1 MTQRRVAGTKRTSR
15 SAVTGRYVSKASG
28 ARHPRTTIVEGS
40 ASKSIATTSRS
51 SITERHLA
59 PATSLSPAPVVETK
73 AQTQVSTGS
82 GKGTSLLGVTPK
94 VRSETRP
101 AARGGVGSKSRSTPA
116 DDPLAPERTRWLAEV
131 VGGSGRL
138 AALLGVSASQTSRWS
153 QGQERPSVTVAPLLI
168 DLEHVLA
175 RVRLV
180 WADPAAGVWM
190 TSANAYLE
198 GARPIDVLQLSGPGP
213 VLQALD
219 AQAWGGAA

>member
-1 MTQRRVAGTKRTSR
+1 MRLHSLTPNVFLGYAGCMASKRVAGKGSSR
-15 SAVTGRYVSKASG
+15 SAGKSSSKSSG
-28 ARHPRTTIVEGS
+28 AGSSTITARTVSPGARALLVKGPVIDKQSRTVVLPGGG
-40 ASKSIATTSRS
+40 KTTSL
-51 SITERHLA
+51 IGA
-59 PATSLSPAPVVETK
+59 G
-73 AQTQVSTGS
+73 QT
-82 GKGTSLLGVTPK
+82 
-94 VRSETRP
+94 TRP
-101 AARGGVGSKSRSTPA
+101 EARSNGGGGKSRSTPA
-116 DDPLAPERTRWLAEV
+116 DDPLAPARTRWLAEV

-153 QGQERPSVTVAPLLI
+153 KGQERPGVTVAPLLI